1 MRYLCDKK
9 LAFGGE
15 MRSLLLALFIVFAV
29 GCNYFISTEQIA
41 KDVKEQIQQEFD
53 TQSQF
58 KDYHF
63 KINNLTVIKQQG
75 NQYKGLAEV
84 LYEGQVHRIAVNILM
99 DGEKYIWEIPA
110 ENFNFVRNI
119 ELEKYQ
125 KELDDRLN
133 SIQLEAEDHLS
144 YSRET
149 EGADA
154 KADGADAT
162 YYSEE
167 DVQSAAEEAVE
178 AAAMAEEETV
188 YESQ

>member
-1 MRYLCDKK
+1 
-9 LAFGGE
+9 
-15 MRSLLLALFIVFAV
+15 MRSLLLTLFMVFAV
-29 GCNYFISTEQIA
+29 GCNYFVSTDQIA

-63 KINNLTVIKQQG
+63 KISDLTVIKQQG

-84 LYEGQVHRIAVNILM
+84 IYEGKVHRISVNILM

-125 KELDDRLN
+125 KELDEKLQN
-133 SIQLEAEDHLS
+133 IQLEAEDHLS
-144 YSRET
+144 YSRENQ
-149 EGADA
+149 GADA
-154 KADGADAT
+154 KADEAEAV

-167 DVQSAAEEAVE
+167 DVQSAAEEAT
-178 AAAMAEEETV
+178 AAAEEVV

>member
-1 MRYLCDKK
+1 
-9 LAFGGE
+9 
-15 MRSLLLALFIVFAV
+15 MRSLLLALFMVFAV
-29 GCNYFISTEQIA
+29 GCNYFVSTDQIA

-63 KINNLTVIKQQG
+63 KISDLTVIQQQG

-84 LYEGQVHRIAVNILM
+84 IYEGKVHRISVNILM

-125 KELDDRLN
+125 KELDEKLQN
-133 SIQLEAEDHLS
+133 IQLEAEDHLS
-144 YSRET
+144 YSRENQ
-149 EGADA
+149 GADA
-154 KADGADAT
+154 KADEAEAV

-167 DVQSAAEEAVE
+167 DVQSAAEEA
-178 AAAMAEEETV
+178 AAAAEEVV

>member
-1 MRYLCDKK
+1 
-9 LAFGGE
+9 

-110 ENFNFVRNI
+110 ENFNFVHNI